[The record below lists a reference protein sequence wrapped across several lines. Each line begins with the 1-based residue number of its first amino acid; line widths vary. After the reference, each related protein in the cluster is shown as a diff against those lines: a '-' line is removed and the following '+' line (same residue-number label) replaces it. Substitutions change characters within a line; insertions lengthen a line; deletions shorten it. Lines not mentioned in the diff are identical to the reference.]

1 MSAVIKEARLGFRPM
16 LEEDLD
22 VVIAIE
28 VSAYAFPWTLNIF
41 QDCLRIGYCGWVL
54 ERDGRI
60 IGYGVMS
67 IAVGECHLLNI
78 CVQPEYQSMGYG
90 EMLLDYLLDLAR
102 KHQAEM
108 AFLEVRPSNDHALR
122 LYQNKGFDE
131 VGMRRN
137 YYPSH
142 SGRED
147 AVIMACSLV

>member
-1 MSAVIKEARLGFRPM
+1 MSAVIKEARLSFRPM

-22 VVIAIE
+22 EVMAIE
-28 VSAYAFPWTLNIF
+28 VSAYAFPWTLTIF

-54 ERDGRI
+54 ERDGGI

-78 CVQPEYQSMGYG
+78 CIQPDYQGMGYG
-90 EMLLDYLLDLAR
+90 EMLLDYLLDLAL
-102 KHQAEM
+102 KHRADM
-108 AFLEVRPSNDHALR
+108 AFLEVRPSNEPARR

-147 AVIMACSLV
+147 AVIMARSLV